1 MAKKKITKKVQ
12 DAITSVVGGK
22 KGMSD
27 AEQKKMAAEI
37 RGGSEKLKNAIMSL
51 SFRTKA
57 PVDPEL
63 EPGISKAQMRAYQE
77 QLMLLCIKLDNART
91 TCTLNTI
98 KMDEDMTKLCA
109 NLQDAIIDGN
119 DQTVHYIVKTLCYGI
134 GKGHKALLPSEED
147 EAKEIIKQRE
157 ERLETYINVCKTSME
172 MDAKRFSIEKNTK
185 YLADLLEKRKA
196 KMEETE
202 TFRKSHPLAFDEI
215 QKMGGRLSKL
225 SGDALILAT
234 KMKEVV
240 HIHRT
245 MEQIKKE
252 VALSESQI
260 GLLASSIDKLNIVLN
275 SHNIA
280 LKEEINEYMKQ
291 MTQNE
296 LERYASEIAWVT
308 DFDVT
313 LDNFFNSMEAAFNT
327 PDLKLFVTKA
337 LMEYEDMNEQI
348 RKADEAYGRF
358 LEEQK
363 MKELETELENEEEE
377 LLTL

>member
-1 MAKKKITKKVQ
+1 MAKKVFTKKVQ
-12 DAITSVVGGK
+12 DTITEVIGMK
-22 KGMSD
+22 KKELSD
-27 AEQKKMAAEI
+27 TEQKKLAAEI
-37 RGGSEKLKNAIMSL
+37 RGASERLKNAMLAISYK
-51 SFRTKA
+51 TKV
-57 PVDPEL
+57 PTDPEKQ
-63 EPGISKAQMRAYQE
+63 PGITKEKLREYQE
-77 QLMLLCIKLDNART
+77 QLFLLCVKLDNART

-98 KMDEDMTKLCA
+98 KMDDEMVKLCA
-109 NLQDAIIDGN
+109 HLQEAIIEGN
-119 DQTVHYIVKTLCYGI
+119 AQTVHYIVKTLCYGI
-134 GKGHKALLPSEED
+134 GKGHKPLLPSEE
-147 EAKEIIKQRE
+147 ENVKEILQERE

-172 MDAKRFSIEKNTK
+172 MDAKKLSIDKNTD
-185 YLADLLEKRKA
+185 YLEKLLEKRKA

-202 TFRKSHPLAFDEI
+202 LFRKSHPLAYDEI

-225 SGDALILAT
+225 SGDGLILAT

-260 GLLASSIDKLNIVLN
+260 SFLASAIDKLNTVLN

-291 MTQNE
+291 ITQKE
-296 LERYASEIAWVT
+296 LERYASEVAWVT
-308 DFDVT
+308 EFDST
-313 LDNFFNSMEAAFNT
+313 LDTFFSSMEAAFNT

-363 MKELETELENEEEE
+363 MKELEELENEEEE

>member
-12 DAITSVVGGK
+12 DAITSVVSGK

-27 AEQKKMAAEI
+27 AEQKKVAAEI
-37 RGGSEKLKNAIMSL
+37 RGGSEQLKNAILSL
-51 SFRTKA
+51 SFRTKV
-57 PVDPEL
+57 PVDPEM
-63 EPGISKAQMRAYQE
+63 EPAISKAQMRAYQE

-98 KMDEDMTKLCA
+98 KMDEMMTKLCA
-109 NLQDAIIDGN
+109 NLQDAILDGN
-119 DQTVHYIVKTLCYGI
+119 AQTVHYIVKTLCYGI
-134 GKGHKALLPSEED
+134 GKGHKPLLPSEEED
-147 EAKEIIKQRE
+147 AKEIIKQRE

-172 MDAKRFSIEKNTK
+172 MDAKRVSIEKNTK

-202 TFRKSHPLAFDEI
+202 NFRKAHPLAFDEI

-296 LERYASEIAWVT
+296 LERYASEISWVT

-313 LDNFFNSMEAAFNT
+313 LDNFYNSMEAAFNT

-337 LMEYEDMNEQI
+337 LMEYEDMNEEI

-363 MKELETELENEEEE
+363 MKELEELENEEEE
-377 LLTL
+377 VITH

>member
-1 MAKKKITKKVQ
+1 
-12 DAITSVVGGK
+12 
-22 KGMSD
+22 
-27 AEQKKMAAEI
+27 
-37 RGGSEKLKNAIMSL
+37 
-51 SFRTKA
+51 
-57 PVDPEL
+57 
-63 EPGISKAQMRAYQE
+63 
-77 QLMLLCIKLDNART
+77 
-91 TCTLNTI
+91 
-98 KMDEDMTKLCA
+98 
-109 NLQDAIIDGN
+109 
-119 DQTVHYIVKTLCYGI
+119 
-134 GKGHKALLPSEED
+134 
-147 EAKEIIKQRE
+147 
-157 ERLETYINVCKTSME
+157 
-172 MDAKRFSIEKNTK
+172 
-185 YLADLLEKRKA
+185 
-196 KMEETE
+196 
-202 TFRKSHPLAFDEI
+202 
-215 QKMGGRLSKL
+215 
-225 SGDALILAT
+225 
-234 KMKEVV
+234 MKEVV

-363 MKELETELENEEEE
+363 MKELEAELENEEEE